1 MKVTGVREFSASRG
15 TVWEVLNDPSRMAKT
30 MPGVEGFEVQDDT
43 HWSARV
49 KIPLGLGG
57 LKMSI
62 NFEKTEERPPDYA
75 KLVAKGQGVGALMQ
89 MTTQFELD
97 EAGSGTSMR
106 WEADVRIAG
115 AVGAMGQRVLQ
126 PIVNQQVQQVL
137 SALEKQIDEAAAA
150 GPAPGAETPPQEA
163 SSGGGSAG
171 APPPS
176 ADAEPHTDPELKDDG
191 PPADVDPDAD
201 PPDGSSGAE
210 EGLNPWAPESYDP
223 DAEGPTTSTED
234 R

>member
-1 MKVTGVREFSASRG
+1 MKVTGVRAFTASRR
-15 TVWEVLNDPSRMAKT
+15 TVWDVLNDPSRMAKT

-89 MTTQFELD
+89 MTTEFELD
-97 EAGSGTSMR
+97 EAGEGTSMR

-137 SALEKQIDEAAAA
+137 AALEKQIEEAAAQASPAAAA
-150 GPAPGAETPPQEA
+150 GLE
-163 SSGGGSAG
+163 
-171 APPPS
+171 
-176 ADAEPHTDPELKDDG
+176 DAG
-191 PPADVDPDAD
+191 PPAEADAAAG
-201 PPDGSSGAE
+201 PPDGTSGAG
-210 EGLNPWAPESYDP
+210 EGLNPLAPESYDP

-234 R
+234 G